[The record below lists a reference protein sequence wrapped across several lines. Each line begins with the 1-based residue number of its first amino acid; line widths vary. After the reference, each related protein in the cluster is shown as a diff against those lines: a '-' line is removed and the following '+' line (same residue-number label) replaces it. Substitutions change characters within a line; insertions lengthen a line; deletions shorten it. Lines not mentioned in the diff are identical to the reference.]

1 MDSLDDTPLSGSPG
15 LAGDSRPSSA
25 RGASAGTLLNI
36 LVVDDDPVVTE
47 LSKVLLEYEG
57 HQVNIQNSSAQ
68 ALSDLEKFKP
78 DVLLLDIMMPGM
90 DGFELITQIRKI
102 PRFDNLKIITVSAKS
117 YEFDRKRA
125 EKLGANG
132 YIQKPIL
139 TENFCSQVMALVQDK
154 VDVTFWGVRGTLPVP
169 GERSLRYGGNTSCVS
184 MELADG
190 QLLIFDAGTGIKE
203 LSNSLGAA
211 NKSRLEAKIFI
222 SHPHWDHI
230 NALPYFTPMFQQGG
244 EFEIL
249 GPAHGDASMR
259 QLISAQMDDV
269 YFPITLK
276 DFAARVYFRDLH
288 EETISFGGFEVDTM
302 LLNHPG
308 SCLGYSV
315 RHAGQKICYVTDQE
329 LFLETNPAYNQGY
342 VDQLTAFVRDAD
354 ILITDTTYSD
364 EEYASKVGWGH
375 SSVSE
380 VVKLAHRASVKKL
393 CLFHHDPDQ
402 DDDAIDVKL
411 RDAKNLLANLGSST
425 TCVSPAEGSKL
436 RV

>member
-1 MDSLDDTPLSGSPG
+1 
-15 LAGDSRPSSA
+15 
-25 RGASAGTLLNI
+25 
-36 LVVDDDPVVTE
+36 
-47 LSKVLLEYEG
+47 
-57 HQVNIQNSSAQ
+57 
-68 ALSDLEKFKP
+68 
-78 DVLLLDIMMPGM
+78 MMPGM
-90 DGFELITQIRKI
+90 DGFELINQIRKNSQ
-102 PRFDNLKIITVSAKS
+102 FDDLKIITVSAKS

-139 TENFCSQVMALVQDK
+139 SENFSDQVMAFVQDK

-184 MELADG
+184 MELANG
-190 QLLIFDAGTGIKE
+190 QMLIFDAGTGIKE
-203 LSNSLGAA
+203 FSNSLGAA

-230 NALPYFTPMFQQGG
+230 NALPYFTPMFQQGS

-249 GPAHGDASMR
+249 GPAHGDSSMR

-288 EETISFGGFEVDTM
+288 EETISFGGFEVETM

-315 RHAGQKICYVTDQE
+315 RHGGQKICYVTDQE

-342 VDQLTAFVRDAD
+342 VDQLTTFVGDAD

-364 EEYASKVGWGH
+364 QEYAPKAGWGH
-375 SSVSE
+375 SSVGE
-380 VVKLAHRASVKKL
+380 VVKLAHRAGVKKL

-402 DDDAIDVKL
+402 DDDAIDAKL
-411 RDAKNLLANLGSST
+411 KDANALLAELGSST